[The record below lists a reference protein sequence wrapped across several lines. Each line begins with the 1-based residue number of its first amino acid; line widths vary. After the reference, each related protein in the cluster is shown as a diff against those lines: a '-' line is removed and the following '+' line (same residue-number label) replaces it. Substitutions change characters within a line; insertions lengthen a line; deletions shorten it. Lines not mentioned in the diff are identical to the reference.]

1 MATATLHI
9 ADVGGYAGPAR
20 CYRLDPP
27 ARIGGIQHQ
36 YVTAW
41 ISRAAH
47 HQNAEV
53 NVVAACE
60 TGSSAYTSLHRRGGS
75 FVLHEDPVTPEQVEG
90 AYWLALLMLG
100 GYEIA
105 QATP

>member
-9 ADVGGYAGPAR
+9 DNVGGWAGPAR

-27 ARIGGIQHQ
+27 VRIAGVDHE
-36 YVTAW
+36 YVTVWLLEAQ
-41 ISRAAH
+41 R

-53 NVVAACE
+53 NVVAAGE
-60 TGSSAYTSLHRRGGS
+60 TGASAYPSLHRRGGS
-75 FVLHEDPVTPEQVEG
+75 YVLHEDPVTPEQIEG
-90 AYWLALLMLG
+90 AFWLALLMLG

-105 QATP
+105 QATS